1 MQNQEN
7 NSRLQRW
14 ALKLQ
19 AYDFEITYRP
29 GRVHQN
35 ADTLSRTTHD
45 SYVMQCDAEENVK
58 LKELKRAQVADS
70 WGKSIL
76 QYLVYGLLPDDAI
89 QAVESHKYVLNDGVL
104 YYVQSHGLPKPKVE
118 EKLYI
123 PKSMRHQILQV
134 SMIT

>member
-1 MQNQEN
+1 
-7 NSRLQRW
+7 
-14 ALKLQ
+14 
-19 AYDFEITYRP
+19 
-29 GRVHQN
+29 
-35 ADTLSRTTHD
+35 
-45 SYVMQCDAEENVK
+45 MQCYAEENVK

-134 SMIT
+134 FHEPNRWALEYQQGLPKISNPILLVRNVCIH